1 MEHQGSSICFHIF
14 LELRIASL
22 RMKKVRQ
29 SLGYSVMGSKEM
41 RDYEIGFENL
51 FFLVFGASM
60 FVFQDLLYERKGGRG
75 SQKFQ
80 IRENKKVLSSNQY
93 QRRRKIRRE
102 EEDDGEKRWGSCKEL
117 GDGVRSELHE
127 KQKPIG
133 GGEEEM
139 KKEAYLAAGAPP
151 GYFLNLYFPPSDF
164 CFVCRF
170 DAPRKAD
177 SKGVA
182 CVHVRKYCQWM
193 RTLTSKLQIRSKKP
207 RSVNI
212 KCISHWQRNKAKQFW
227 FAFVL
232 YSVKSLSDKNSD
244 NSQKSSDDNGFS
256 LFQILRA
263 AKLKYVS
270 QSPFFP
276 LAYNY
281 LLMNSWHLIF
291 FYLLGCKRVAGKFCV
306 LEPVKQVSSFFC
318 EL

>member
-29 SLGYSVMGSKEM
+29 SLGYSVMGLKEM

-139 KKEAYLAAGAPP
+139 KKEAYLAAGGSCMCPCQKVLSMDENSYKQAA
-151 GYFLNLYFPPSDF
+151 NLFKETKI
-164 CFVCRF
+164 C
-170 DAPRKAD
+170 
-177 SKGVA
+177 
-182 CVHVRKYCQWM
+182 
-193 RTLTSKLQIRSKKP
+193 
-207 RSVNI
+207 
-212 KCISHWQRNKAKQFW
+212 
-227 FAFVL
+227 
-232 YSVKSLSDKNSD
+232 
-244 NSQKSSDDNGFS
+244 
-256 LFQILRA
+256 
-263 AKLKYVS
+263 
-270 QSPFFP
+270 
-276 LAYNY
+276 
-281 LLMNSWHLIF
+281 
-291 FYLLGCKRVAGKFCV
+291 
-306 LEPVKQVSSFFC
+306 
-318 EL
+318 

>member
-22 RMKKVRQ
+22 RMKGLKTF
-29 SLGYSVMGSKEM
+29 SSWYL
-41 RDYEIGFENL
+41 
-51 FFLVFGASM
+51 
-60 FVFQDLLYERKGGRG
+60 
-75 SQKFQ
+75 
-80 IRENKKVLSSNQY
+80 VLSSNQY

-193 RTLTSKLQIRSKKP
+193 RTLTSKLQICSKKP

-291 FYLLGCKRVAGKFCV
+291 FYLLGCFTA
-306 LEPVKQVSSFFC
+306 S
-318 EL
+318 

>member
-29 SLGYSVMGSKEM
+29 SLGYSVMGLKEM

-177 SKGVA
+177 SK
-182 CVHVRKYCQWM
+182 KYCQWM
-193 RTLTSKLQIRSKKP
+193 RTLTSKLQICSKKP

-291 FYLLGCKRVAGKFCV
+291 FYLLGCFTA
-306 LEPVKQVSSFFC
+306 S
-318 EL
+318 

>member
-1 MEHQGSSICFHIF
+1 MENQGSSMCFHIF

-22 RMKKVRQ
+22 CMKKVRQ
-29 SLGYSVMGSKEM
+29 SLGYSVMGLKEM

-102 EEDDGEKRWGSCKEL
+102 EEDDGEKSWGSCKEL
-117 GDGVRSELHE
+117 GNGVRSELHE

-133 GGEEEM
+133 GGEEET
-139 KKEAYLAAGAPP
+139 KKEAYLAAGVSSSRLPLPLLDNITSASP
-151 GYFLNLYFPPSDF
+151 G
-164 CFVCRF
+164 F

-193 RTLTSKLQIRSKKP
+193 RTLTSKLQICSKKP

-212 KCISHWQRNKAKQFW
+212 KCISHWQLNKAKQFW

-232 YSVKSLSDKNSD
+232 YSVKSLSNKNSD

-263 AKLKYVS
+263 AKLNIVD
-270 QSPFFP
+270 FFKEF
-276 LAYNY
+276 
-281 LLMNSWHLIF
+281 S
-291 FYLLGCKRVAGKFCV
+291 
-306 LEPVKQVSSFFC
+306 
-318 EL
+318 